1 MKTKKNLTKTKYQT
15 INNLTLK
22 NVERIATKRQMLNSI
37 KQKQKDPLLIVKYGP
52 PGSGKSS
59 DIVYNEIKKI
69 GRPMKS
75 FVDINIDTY
84 VEMIEDYR
92 NALMKG
98 ENLYGQTRTMKNKS
112 GMSIYDKTKDI
123 LKRAID
129 QRSNVILE
137 ITGGYEVGKS
147 GPLGWIYKMID
158 KTPYKIVVIYPKVS
172 LQTIIKRLENRFRK
186 RNVDEL
192 KREYKLS
199 IENYKKYLKFP
210 NNRPKFVKV
219 IEINNEK
226 DISREQ

>member
-1 MKTKKNLTKTKYQT
+1 MKTKKNVKYQT

-22 NVERIATKRQMLNSI
+22 NVEKIATKGQTLQTI
-37 KQKQKDPLLIVKYGP
+37 KQNQKDPLLIVKYGP

-59 DIVYNEIKKI
+59 NIVYEQIKKI

-75 FVDINIDTY
+75 YVDINIDTF
-84 VEMIEDYR
+84 VEMIESYK
-92 NALMKG
+92 NALIKG
-98 ENLYGQTRTMKNKS
+98 EDLYVQTRTMKNKS
-112 GMSIYDKTKDI
+112 GLSIYDKTKNI
-123 LKRAID
+123 LKKAIE

-137 ITGGYEVGKS
+137 ITGGYEVGKL

-158 KTPYKIVVIYPKVS
+158 KTPYKIIVIYPKVS
-172 LQTIIKRLENRFRK
+172 FQTIIKRLENRFRK

-192 KREYKLS
+192 KKEYKLS
-199 IENYKKYLKFP
+199 IENYKKYLKYP

-226 DISREQ
+226 ELK

>member
-1 MKTKKNLTKTKYQT
+1 
-15 INNLTLK
+15 
-22 NVERIATKRQMLNSI
+22 
-37 KQKQKDPLLIVKYGP
+37 
-52 PGSGKSS
+52 
-59 DIVYNEIKKI
+59 
-69 GRPMKS
+69 
-75 FVDINIDTY
+75 
-84 VEMIEDYR
+84 
-92 NALMKG
+92 
-98 ENLYGQTRTMKNKS
+98 MKNKS
-112 GMSIYDKTKDI
+112 GISIYDKTKYI

-186 RNVDEL
+186 RNLDEL
-192 KREYKLS
+192 KKEYKLS

-210 NNRPKFVKV
+210 NNRPNFVKV

-226 DISREQ
+226 EIC